1 LKYDKCTVFFK
12 YEECTSEPRYNVA
25 TQKQVSNSKRT
36 KEVHMENLTL
46 NQKKV
51 LDFIKK
57 YQQKSGTTP
66 TYDVIAKNFG
76 YSAKSTVQ
84 HYVEA
89 LISKGY
95 LTKERYLSHG
105 ITLHTEGNLI
115 PLLGKVAAGLPIEH
129 KKHDERIEVPLTM
142 LKGTGPYFAL
152 QVSGDSMIDEG
163 ILDGDIVIIK
173 QQADATNGDIVVA
186 EIDNEATI
194 KRYYKKKNHIELHS
208 ANPNYKPI
216 IVAAGTPLKIS
227 GIYRGLIRHS

>member
-1 LKYDKCTVFFK
+1 
-12 YEECTSEPRYNVA
+12 
-25 TQKQVSNSKRT
+25 
-36 KEVHMENLTL
+36 MENLTL
-46 NQKKV
+46 NQKKI

-57 YQQKSGTTP
+57 YQHKFGTTP

-105 ITLHTEGNLI
+105 ITLHSEGNLI
-115 PLLGKVAAGLPIEH
+115 PLLGKVAAGRPLEH

-142 LKGTGPYFAL
+142 LKGSGPYYAL
-152 QVSGDSMIDEG
+152 QVSGDSMVDEG
-163 ILDGDIVIIK
+163 ILDGDLVIIK
-173 QQADATNGDIVVA
+173 EQSDAENGEIVVA
-186 EIDNEATI
+186 EIENEATI
-194 KRYYKKKNHIELHS
+194 KRYFKKRNHVELHS

-216 IVAAGTPLKIS
+216 IIEKDTVFKIS
-227 GIYRGLIRHS
+227 GVYRGLIRHS